1 MPHNVYTGDEEGR
14 VVRSSFFDL
23 KEWCS
28 REAGYAGQVEWKG
41 GEKTTAE
48 WGGTQAAVRRH
59 KIF

>member
-28 REAGYAGQVEWKG
+28 REQGYAGQVEWRA

-48 WGGTQAAVRRH
+48 WGGTQLEVKRM